1 MVGNIEFFINKIK
14 PKGIFDFL
22 SLGLLLFYKNF
33 DIILKKI
40 FIPQIFIII
49 LIRLILDIFSFEFNL
64 SYFISSDGILLLA
77 ISFIALNFGQSLGIY
92 QIQKILLKNNLGINI
107 ASDFLKIFLSN
118 LVRIILLILTI
129 AAYIVNEHF
138 LLILLTLVLVHIV
151 FHYLIF
157 YLGVKSIDFEFQN
170 SFMKNIINIARFI
183 GVYFAS
189 IFVKFVIPL
198 LLTGGFILVYESLR
212 VLISGEFFFTMLE
225 RKSYFQFLFS
235 LFIGSYFVIS
245 LITNFTL
252 ITFLKNQSSIYEGHF
267 IKLLI
272 NPKE

>member
-1 MVGNIEFFINKIK
+1 MVENIDYFINKIK

-77 ISFIALNFGQSLGIY
+77 IAFIALNFGQSLGIY

-107 ASDFLKIFLSN
+107 ASDFLNIFLSN

-138 LLILLTLVLVHIV
+138 LLILLTLFIVHII
-151 FHYLIF
+151 FHFLIF
-157 YLGVKSIDFEFQN
+157 NRGIKSIDYEFQN
-170 SFMKNIINIARFI
+170 SFMKNLINIARFI
-183 GVYFAS
+183 GVYSIS

-212 VLISGEFFFTMLE
+212 VLISREFFFTILE
-225 RKSYFQFLFS
+225 RELYFQLLFS

-245 LITNFTL
+245 SITNFTL
-252 ITFLKNQSSIYEGHF
+252 ITFLKNQSLIYEGHF

-272 NPKE
+272 NQKE

>member
-1 MVGNIEFFINKIK
+1 MVENIEYFINKIK

-92 QIQKILLKNNLGINI
+92 QTQKILLKNNLGINI
-107 ASDFLKIFLSN
+107 ASDFFNIFLSN

-138 LLILLTLVLVHIV
+138 LLILLTLVLVHII

-157 YLGVKSIDFEFQN
+157 YLGVKSIDYEFQN

-183 GVYFAS
+183 GVYLTS

-252 ITFLKNQSSIYEGHF
+252 ITFLKNQSLIYEGYF

>member
-1 MVGNIEFFINKIK
+1 MVENIEYFINKIK

-33 DIILKKI
+33 GIILKKI

-92 QIQKILLKNNLGINI
+92 QTQKILLKNNLGINI
-107 ASDFLKIFLSN
+107 ASDFLNIFLLN

-138 LLILLTLVLVHIV
+138 LLILLTLVLVHII

-157 YLGVKSIDFEFQN
+157 YLGVKSIDYEFQN

-183 GVYFAS
+183 GVYLTS

-252 ITFLKNQSSIYEGHF
+252 ITFLKNQSLIYEGYF

>member
-1 MVGNIEFFINKIK
+1 MVENIEYFINKIK
-14 PKGIFDFL
+14 PKGILDFL

-33 DIILKKI
+33 DTILKKI

-77 ISFIALNFGQSLGIY
+77 IAFIALNFGQSIGIY
-92 QIQKILLKNNLGINI
+92 QIQKILLKHNLGINK
-107 ASDFLKIFLSN
+107 ASDFLNIFLSN
-118 LVRIILLILTI
+118 LVKIILLILTI

-138 LLILLTLVLVHIV
+138 LLILLTLFIVHII
-151 FHYLIF
+151 FHFLIF
-157 YLGVKSIDFEFQN
+157 YWGIKSIDYEFQN
-170 SFMKNIINIARFI
+170 SFMKNLINIARFI
-183 GVYFAS
+183 GVYSIS

-198 LLTGGFILVYESLR
+198 LLTGGLILVYESLR
-212 VLISGEFFFTMLE
+212 VLISREFFFTILE
-225 RKSYFQFLFS
+225 RELYFQLLFS

-245 LITNFTL
+245 SITNFTL
-252 ITFLKNQSSIYEGHF
+252 ITFLKNQSLIYEGHF

-272 NPKE
+272 NQKE

>member
-1 MVGNIEFFINKIK
+1 MVENIEYFINKIK

-92 QIQKILLKNNLGINI
+92 QTQKILLKNNLGINI
-107 ASDFLKIFLSN
+107 ASDFLNIFLLN

-138 LLILLTLVLVHIV
+138 LLILLTLVLVHII

-157 YLGVKSIDFEFQN
+157 YLGVKSIDYEFQN
-170 SFMKNIINIARFI
+170 SFMKNIINIALFI
-183 GVYFAS
+183 GVYLTS

-212 VLISGEFFFTMLE
+212 ILISGEFFFTMLE

-252 ITFLKNQSSIYEGHF
+252 ITFLKNQSLIYEGHF